1 MQGVMSTPLA
11 VLLQLDTVRV
21 VLLVL
26 FGRVIAALALSAG
39 HSDQSTHEFSFKL
52 SVSKLASTH
61 RSTSE

>member
-39 HSDQSTHEFSFKL
+39 HSDQSTHEFSFNTDTGC
-52 SVSKLASTH
+52 AWDAAH
-61 RSTSE
+61 E

>member
-39 HSDQSTHEFSFKL
+39 HSDQCTHEYSFYRNPMSL
-52 SVSKLASTH
+52 GYT
-61 RSTSE
+61 